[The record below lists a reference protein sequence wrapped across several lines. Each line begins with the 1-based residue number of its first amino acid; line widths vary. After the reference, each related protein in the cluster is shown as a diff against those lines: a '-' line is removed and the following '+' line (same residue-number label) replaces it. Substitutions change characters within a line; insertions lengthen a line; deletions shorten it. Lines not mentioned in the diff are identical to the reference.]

1 MVENLPCHMHLRIDK
16 RRDAKRN
23 EAKKMAGRIRYAQ
36 PFPPYN
42 PIPPFFSP
50 KKYRSGFFLASLRL
64 KRSGR
69 EYKKYRSGFSVPL
82 ANFSGQKYRSGH

>member
-1 MVENLPCHMHLRIDK
+1 MVENLPCHVHLRIDK

-42 PIPPFFSP
+42 LSSVFFNVYLRPLTVLKNPHPF
-50 KKYRSGFFLASLRL
+50 A
-64 KRSGR
+64 
-69 EYKKYRSGFSVPL
+69 
-82 ANFSGQKYRSGH
+82 